1 MCSRSVAVASREK
14 ERPDVLTSRGG
25 GSGRRLPHRRNG
37 QEHPIKAAAAP
48 SAVRKSSADPDR
60 CSTNPCPTAPATVVS
75 IISPGSSCASSEPS
89 SAAEP
94 FRSSRRHCLPAA
106 RCRHGY
112 GHRVRGD
119 GYRQQGERC
128 VEVSVEGSACVEHE
142 SLALVLDLDA
152 ASADLVAATMDADQ
166 HDYRSGRHGAAGAIV
181 SFVRASA
188 HMIALKR

>member
-1 MCSRSVAVASREK
+1 VTHDHAK
-14 ERPDVLTSRGG
+14 QRG
-25 GSGRRLPHRRNG
+25 
-37 QEHPIKAAAAP
+37 I
-48 SAVRKSSADPDR
+48 AD
-60 CSTNPCPTAPATVVS
+60 
-75 IISPGSSCASSEPS
+75 GEP
-89 SAAEP
+89 
-94 FRSSRRHCLPAA
+94 
-106 RCRHGY
+106 
-112 GHRVRGD
+112 

>member
-1 MCSRSVAVASREK
+1 MDSCAQRLITPAGMRHPATRRQAVRSWLRALAQDRRCARQQTTAAASAACAMREK

-60 CSTNPCPTAPATVVS
+60 RSTNRCPTAPATVVS
-75 IISPGSSCASSEPS
+75 MISPGSSCASSEPS

-106 RCRHGY
+106 RRRHGY

-119 GYRQQGERC
+119 GYRQ
-128 VEVSVEGSACVEHE
+128 
-142 SLALVLDLDA
+142 
-152 ASADLVAATMDADQ
+152 
-166 HDYRSGRHGAAGAIV
+166 
-181 SFVRASA
+181 
-188 HMIALKR
+188 